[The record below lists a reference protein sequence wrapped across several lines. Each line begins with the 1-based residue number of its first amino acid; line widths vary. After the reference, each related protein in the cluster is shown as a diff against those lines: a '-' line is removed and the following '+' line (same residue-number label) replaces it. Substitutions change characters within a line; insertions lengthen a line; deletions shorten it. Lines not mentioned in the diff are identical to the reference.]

1 MDTVQFAL
9 SGSKVK
15 LEFRLPETLWV
26 VDIDEGQ
33 IAQVLNNLTI
43 NADQAM
49 PTGGILEISAE
60 NVVVEAPSQYNL
72 GQYVK
77 LTVQDHGIGIPPEI
91 IDRIFDPFFTTKKTG
106 NGLGLSTSYSNIK
119 KHDGYLEVES
129 APGESVLP
137 FISCYRYLL
146 TEKP

>member
-77 LTVQDHGIGIPPEI
+77 LTV
-91 IDRIFDPFFTTKKTG
+91 
-106 NGLGLSTSYSNIK
+106 
-119 KHDGYLEVES
+119 
-129 APGESVLP
+129 
-137 FISCYRYLL
+137 
-146 TEKP
+146 